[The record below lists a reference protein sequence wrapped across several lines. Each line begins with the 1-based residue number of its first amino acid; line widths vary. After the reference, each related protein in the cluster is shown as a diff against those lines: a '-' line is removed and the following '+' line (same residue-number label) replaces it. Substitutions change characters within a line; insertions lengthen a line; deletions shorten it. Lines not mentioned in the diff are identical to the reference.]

1 MAIFCFKETTMK
13 SKWTLL
19 AMGLLMSASTLAADA
34 SPFKDQKEQQSYAIG
49 AQTGRTLKKDNVDID
64 EAMLIRGLK
73 DGLGGDRMLLSEKE
87 LRAVMSHVQQ
97 ELHKNMVM
105 NRRALGERNKE
116 EGARFLA
123 ENGKKPGV
131 VTTSTGLQYR
141 VIKDGNGA
149 KPLLINTVSVNYR
162 GTLADGVE
170 FEASPDGK
178 PVQLVVAQT
187 VAGFKEALQLMS
199 VGSKWQVV
207 VPANLAYGDRG
218 SGTEVGP
225 NQVLLFDVELVGI
238 K

>member
-1 MAIFCFKETTMK
+1 MAIFCFKETKMK

-19 AMGLLMSASTLAADA
+19 AVGLVMSASALATDT
-34 SPFKDQKEQQSYAIG
+34 SPFKDQKEQESYAIG

-87 LRAVMSHVQQ
+87 LRAVMSRVQQ

-131 VTTSTGLQYR
+131 VTTSSGLQYR
-141 VIKDGNGA
+141 VITAGDGA
-149 KPLLINTVSVNYR
+149 KPLLNNTVLVNYR
-162 GTLADGVE
+162 GTRMDGVE
-170 FEASPDGK
+170 FEASPEGK
-178 PVQLVVAQT
+178 PAQMVVVQT
-187 VAGFKEALQLMS
+187 VPGFKEALQLMS
-199 VGSKWQVV
+199 VGSKWQIV
-207 VPANLAYGDRG
+207 VPPNLAYGDRG
-218 SGTEVGP
+218 SGADVGP

>member
-1 MAIFCFKETTMK
+1 MAILCFKDTKMK
-13 SKWTLL
+13 SNWTLL
-19 AMGLLMSASTLAADA
+19 ALGLLISASTLATDA

-49 AQTGRTLKKDNVDID
+49 AQTGRTLRKDNVDID

-73 DGLGGDRMLLSEKE
+73 DGLGSDKMLLSEKE
-87 LRAVMSHVQQ
+87 LRSVMSHVQQ

-123 ENGKKPGV
+123 DNGKKPGV
-131 VTTSTGLQYR
+131 ATTSTGLQYR
-141 VIKDGNGA
+141 VIKDGSGA

-162 GTLADGVE
+162 GTLIDGVE
-170 FEASPDGK
+170 FEASPEGK
-178 PVQLVVAQT
+178 PAQLVVAQT

-199 VGSKWQVV
+199 VGSKWQII
-207 VPANLAYGDRG
+207 VPPNLAYGDRG
-218 SGTEVGP
+218 SGADVGP

>member
-1 MAIFCFKETTMK
+1 MKFKLFAIALTAMWTTQV
-13 SKWTLL
+13 L
-19 AMGLLMSASTLAADA
+19 ADEATV
-34 SPFKDQKEQQSYAIG
+34 FKDQKEQQSYAIG
-49 AQTGRTLKKDNVDID
+49 AQTGRTLKKDNVEID

-73 DGLGGDRMLLSEKE
+73 DGLDGGKMLLSEKE
-87 LRAVMSHVQQ
+87 LRSVMSRVQQ
-97 ELHKNMVM
+97 ELHKNMVL

-116 EGARFLA
+116 DGARFLA

-141 VIKDGNGA
+141 VITAGAGA
-149 KPLLINTVSVNYR
+149 KPMLNNTVLVNYR
-162 GTLADGVE
+162 GTRTDGVE
-170 FEASPDGK
+170 FEASPAGK
-178 PVQLVVAQT
+178 PAQLVVAQT
-187 VAGFKEALQLMS
+187 APGFKEALQLMS

-218 SGTEVGP
+218 SGADVGP